1 MKVTYFLGDGG
12 RHETWP
18 FAVKA
23 PDGNA
28 PWQQFL
34 VQVEGEHGDEHC
46 LREVQRWRRW
56 FPCFGSSIFRQHTRH
71 RARTMT
77 FTRKAATS
85 PSPLAAVS
93 LETGILC
100 NISTK
105 PFQTSIDTSHSYLW
119 ACLLKRMKIMVKMRV
134 TRWSS

>member
-1 MKVTYFLGDGG
+1 MTTMKVTYFFGDGG

-18 FAVKA
+18 LPVKA
-23 PDGNA
+23 PDGDA
-28 PWQQFL
+28 PWQQLL
-34 VQVEGEHGDEHC
+34 VQVKGEHRDEHG

-77 FTRKAATS
+77 FTRKAANS

-93 LETGILC
+93 LETGILRI
-100 NISTK
+100 ISTK
-105 PFQTSIDTSHSYLW
+105 SFQAFIDTFRS
-119 ACLLKRMKIMVKMRV
+119 
-134 TRWSS
+134 